1 MENEWKVYKRKDL
14 CKNLKKI
21 CQFRQKIEQ
30 NADSDSKINV
40 FYSMEPSGSL
50 WVPHL
55 KKNYII
61 RENPANLLGN
71 QGARPL
77 FHIPDEIELWGDF

>member
-1 MENEWKVYKRKDL
+1 MQKP
-14 CKNLKKI
+14 KKI

-30 NADSDSKINV
+30 NADSDSKINI
-40 FYSMEPSGSL
+40 FYSVEPSGSL
-50 WVPHL
+50 RVPHL

-71 QGARPL
+71 PGARPP
-77 FHIPDEIELWGDF
+77 FHFIYFNFNIFSG

>member
-1 MENEWKVYKRKDL
+1 MQKP
-14 CKNLKKI
+14 KKI
-21 CQFRQKIEQ
+21 SQFRQKIEQ
-30 NADSDSKINV
+30 NADSDSKINI
-40 FYSMEPSGSL
+40 FYSVEPSGSL

-71 QGARPL
+71 PGARLP
-77 FHIPDEIELWGDF
+77 FHLLHRTTSRSLG

>member
-1 MENEWKVYKRKDL
+1 MLIWTKLLTKTDHFD
-14 CKNLKKI
+14 KKT
-21 CQFRQKIEQ
+21 
-30 NADSDSKINV
+30 
-40 FYSMEPSGSL
+40 
-50 WVPHL
+50 
-55 KKNYII
+55 NYII

>member
-1 MENEWKVYKRKDL
+1 
-14 CKNLKKI
+14 
-21 CQFRQKIEQ
+21 
-30 NADSDSKINV
+30 
-40 FYSMEPSGSL
+40 MEPSGSL

-71 QGARPL
+71 PGARLP
-77 FHIPDEIELWGDF
+77 FHMYVVSVNGVLQTWAMFITI